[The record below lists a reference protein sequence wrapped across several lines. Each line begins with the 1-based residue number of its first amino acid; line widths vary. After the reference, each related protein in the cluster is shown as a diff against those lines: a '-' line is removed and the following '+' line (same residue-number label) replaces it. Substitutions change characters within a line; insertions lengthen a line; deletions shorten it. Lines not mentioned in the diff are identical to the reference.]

1 MFFLALD
8 FEVSFRLLLEL
19 SFVLESDFTMA
30 GSNASI
36 SIKLNLKASS
46 ELSSYLSLSKTSD
59 SMDEDLE

>member
-19 SFVLESDFTMA
+19 SFVLESEVIMA

-46 ELSSYLSLSKTSD
+46 ELSSILSLSKTSD